1 MATDINEV
9 YKMFPCAKAQAEEN
23 IDFWG
28 SDESLRESNMPQNL
42 EVAVKIHGG
51 EEDLYQFFQ
60 QIANHD
66 HFLMKENLITPWE
79 EEKRNRVIEQLTE
92 KHLGYWHDALYNSP
106 KVDEDFINDDAT
118 YWKIIC
124 DDQF

>member
-1 MATDINEV
+1 
-9 YKMFPCAKAQAEEN
+9 MFPCAKALAEEN

-28 SDESLRESNMPQNL
+28 GTESLSESNMPQHL

-60 QIANHD
+60 QIIHHD
-66 HFLMKENLITPWE
+66 HFLMKENHITPYE
-79 EEKRNRVIEQLTE
+79 EQKRNRVIEQLTE